1 MVSFPLCCP
10 MLPSTF
16 IFLQGIGESTE
27 RLLWETGITNWETFL
42 QHTTLP
48 GISASRKALYDTILE
63 EALAAWHQHNSR
75 YFGKILKARDHW
87 RLYPHYQSNT
97 AFLDIET
104 NGIPSPHGEITVVG
118 IYGRGRMTTLVQGE
132 TLSESRLQDEL
143 ASYDLLVTFFGSGF
157 DLPFLKTTYPRL
169 TLDHPHLDL
178 CFAARRLGFKGGLK
192 SIEQELGCNRPSSLE
207 GLTGWDAVRLW
218 EEWQDGNAA
227 SRDLLIE
234 YNEADCKNMEPLA
247 DLICDRMVRDYGPPE
262 KMGIRS

>member
-1 MVSFPLCCP
+1 MGRPALDCL

-27 RLLWETGITNWETFL
+27 RLLWESGITNWEIFL
-42 QHTTLP
+42 QSAALP
-48 GISASRKALYDTILE
+48 GISTSRKALYDTILE
-63 EALAAWHQHNSR
+63 EAHAQWYQQNSR

-87 RLYPHYQSNT
+87 RLYPHYRMNT

-118 IYGRGRMTTLVQGE
+118 IYGRGKMTTLIQGE
-132 TLSESRLQDEL
+132 TLSKSRLADEL

-157 DLPFLKTTYPRL
+157 DLPFLKATYPDL
-169 TLDHPHLDL
+169 ILDHPHFDL

-192 SIEQELGCNRPSSLE
+192 SIEQELGCNRSTSLE
-207 GLTGWDAVRLW
+207 GLTGCDAVRLW
-218 EEWQDGNAA
+218 EEWQKEKSE
-227 SRDLLIE
+227 SRDLLVE

-247 DLICDRMVRDYGPPE
+247 DLICARLIRKYGPPE
-262 KMGIRS
+262 KAVMTS